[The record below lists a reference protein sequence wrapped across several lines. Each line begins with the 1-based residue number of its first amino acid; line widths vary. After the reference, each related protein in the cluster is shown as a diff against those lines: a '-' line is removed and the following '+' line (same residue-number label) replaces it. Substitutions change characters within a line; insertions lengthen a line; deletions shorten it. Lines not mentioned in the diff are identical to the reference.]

1 MYKENAKDRSEFGRW
16 EGDLVTSPRDGEN
29 GAFLTVIERKT
40 RFYYMIPIKNK
51 KSKSVYIAINKL
63 NKLYGDDFRKIFKSI
78 TFDNGSEFARF
89 KDIEKKPGTKVYR
102 TKVYFAHPYASS
114 ERVSNEKC
122 NQLIRYYIPKGTD
135 INFLDISLIKYIKL
149 GINNKKKKNSR
160 IPIR

>member
-1 MYKENAKDRSEFGRW
+1 MI
-16 EGDLVTSPRDGEN
+16 TSPRDGEN

-89 KDIEKKPGTKVYR
+89 KDIEKKAR
-102 TKVYFAHPYASS
+102 
-114 ERVSNEKC
+114 N
-122 NQLIRYYIPKGTD
+122 
-135 INFLDISLIKYIKL
+135 
-149 GINNKKKKNSR
+149 
-160 IPIR
+160 